1 MKAYIIEQP
10 QLQSVLAR
18 VSEIVVA
25 CLCWLMWLYF
35 LSPVVWLG
43 KWLLDGFTIEQFEQ
57 FGGYTRLTELLHNY
71 VLVLCAQAVSWLL
84 WVYLRA
90 YRKRRFLP
98 VNCHS
103 VEDSELAHYFH
114 VDLATL
120 QSARDV
126 VTLTV
131 YFDEQGEITQLQA
144 EPLEVLAIK
153 ESVAVCSL
161 LK

>member
-10 QLQSVLAR
+10 QLQSVSAR
-18 VSEIVVA
+18 IGEIIAA

-35 LSPVVWLG
+35 LLPVVGLG
-43 KWLLDGFTIEQFEQ
+43 KGLLDGLTIEQFEQ
-57 FGGYTRLTELLHNY
+57 LGGYTRLTDLLHTY
-71 VLVLCAQAVSWLL
+71 ALVLCGQIIGWLL
-84 WVYLRA
+84 WVYMRA

-98 VNCHS
+98 VNSHS
-103 VEDSELAHYFH
+103 VDDSELAHYFH
-114 VDLATL
+114 VELATL

-144 EPLEVLAIK
+144 EQIEALAVK
-153 ESVAVCSL
+153 ETVAV
-161 LK
+161 